1 MAQSAIQVT
10 VYSIDGVPG
19 ASAELIKDAQG
30 SLRLDD
36 QPVLAVSPW
45 HDRVAL
51 TLPGQLVVINA
62 EDYGRLWRTAEYTE
76 YAEEMPL

>member
-1 MAQSAIQVT
+1 MAQSAVQVT

-19 ASAELIKDAQG
+19 ASAKLLKDAQG
-30 SLRLDD
+30 SLWLDD

-45 HDRVAL
+45 HDRIAL

-62 EDYGRLWRTAEYTE
+62 QEYGRLWRSTE
-76 YAEEMPL
+76 YASCPE